1 LFDEQQKLLWILIEE
16 YVRNADFDVAKA
28 QLEKIQKGG
37 LDKLSFMW
45 MGPTDGVENI
55 FYQIYEPAIL
65 INFVNQHTGFDWNTL
80 PHIIIRD
87 SFNDYG
93 ENWLQRHILEEH

>member
-1 LFDEQQKLLWILIEE
+1 M
-16 YVRNADFDVAKA
+16 RNADFDVAKA

-80 PHIIIRD
+80 PHIIIVLPIVGGGD
-87 SFNDYG
+87 DYLRWVSEQCG
-93 ENWLQRHILEEH
+93 